1 MDPEETTQ
9 DIPAHHPTEA
19 ASAEEQTDDDAQPSD
34 ERVRALE
41 QQVDQARAE
50 ADAGV
55 EETSAL
61 RAQLSD
67 VLDRYRALLLARDP
81 DVPEELVCGDTVA
94 EIESSYERAA
104 ALVDRLRRRAAEQSA
119 QDRVPAG
126 APARRG
132 PDTSALSPQQKIML
146 GLQRSN

>member
-9 DIPAHHPTEA
+9 DVPLHQPPEA
-19 ASAEEQTDDDAQPSD
+19 ESAGSSADDAAPPPDERLHDLERQAEE
-34 ERVRALE
+34 
-41 QQVDQARAE
+41 ARAE
-50 ADAGV
+50 AAANSQDAA
-55 EETSAL
+55 AL

-81 DVPEELVCGDTVA
+81 DVPEDLVWGDTA
-94 EIESSYERAA
+94 ADLEASYERAA

-132 PDTSALSPQQKIML
+132 PDASALSPQQKIML
-146 GLQRSN
+146 GLQQPN